1 MTESKIITEL
11 KNGSTEALCA
21 LIDKYTPYVS
31 SVIFRIIGYRQE
43 DCSELTAD
51 VFAAIWNNREKLHE
65 GKIKAYLGEIARN
78 KAYNFVRDY
87 KEALPLDEEVIF
99 RGDAPEGYAEKR
111 EQLAMLKR
119 ALSNL
124 NPQRKELLIRYY
136 CYGQKI
142 HEAARDMN
150 IKSSTARVWLKR
162 GRDELGKILRKEGF
176 EL

>member
-1 MTESKIITEL
+1 MESKIIAGL

-31 SVIFRIIGYRQE
+31 SIIFRIIGYRQE

-51 VFAAIWNNREKLHE
+51 VFAAVWNSREKLSE
-65 GKIKAYLGEIARN
+65 DRIKPYIGEIARN
-78 KAYNFVRDY
+78 KAYNFVRDN
-87 KEALPLDEEVIF
+87 KESLPLDEEIVF
-99 RGDAPEGYAEKR
+99 QGDDPEDHAEKT
-111 EQLAMLKR
+111 EQAAMLKR
-119 ALSNL
+119 ALSQL
-124 NPQRKELLIRYY
+124 DPRRKELLIRYY

-162 GRDELGKILRKEGF
+162 GREELGKILRKEGF

>member
-1 MTESKIITEL
+1 MTEGKIIIEL
-11 KNGSTEALCA
+11 KNGSTEALCT

-51 VFAAIWNNREKLHE
+51 VFAALWNNREKLRE

-87 KEALPLDEEVIF
+87 KEALPLDEEVVF
-99 RGDAPEGYAEKR
+99 RGDEPEGYAVKR
-111 EQLAMLKR
+111 EQSVMLKR
-119 ALSNL
+119 ALL
-124 NPQRKELLIRYY
+124 KLDPRRKELLIRHY

-142 HEAARDMN
+142 HEAAKEMN

-162 GRDELGKILRKEGF
+162 GREELGKILRKEGF

>member
-21 LIDKYTPYVS
+21 LIDKYTSYVS
-31 SVIFRIIGYRQE
+31 SIIFRIIGYRQE

-51 VFAAIWNNREKLHE
+51 VFAALWNSREKLS
-65 GKIKAYLGEIARN
+65 GDRIKPYLGEIARN
-78 KAYNFVRDY
+78 KAYNFVRDN
-87 KEALPLDEEVIF
+87 KETLPLDEEIIF
-99 RGDAPEGYAEKR
+99 SGDSPENHAEKT
-111 EQLAMLKR
+111 EQAAILKSAMSKLD
-119 ALSNL
+119 
-124 NPQRKELLIRYY
+124 PGRKELLIRYY